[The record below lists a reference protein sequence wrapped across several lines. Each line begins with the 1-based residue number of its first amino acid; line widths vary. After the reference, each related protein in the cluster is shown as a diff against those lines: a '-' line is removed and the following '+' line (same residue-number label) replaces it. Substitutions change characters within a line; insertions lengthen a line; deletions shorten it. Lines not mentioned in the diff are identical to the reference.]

1 MMKCAACGHSW
12 LEGRAIE
19 ITPARPSTLPDITEL
34 HFEPD
39 HEIRRLVDASR
50 EAQESFAA
58 RRSRRRRAVAAWTAF
73 TLAVV
78 APFAVA
84 YGMPETA
91 VRIAP
96 GMMAVY
102 DWMGRD
108 VNIYGLDIRKVET
121 QHLETDGTRVIA
133 IKGEIVNASG
143 SVRKIPWLRFGLRD
157 SGKVEVYSWQL
168 DTAARPLQPGE
179 STSFVTRVA
188 SPPATAGNIEIRFAR
203 IDEIGSNPAP

>member
-1 MMKCAACGHSW
+1 
-12 LEGRAIE
+12 
-19 ITPARPSTLPDITEL
+19 
-34 HFEPD
+34 
-39 HEIRRLVDASR
+39 VDASR